1 MQSNLTKSMS
11 LESKASAISDAW
23 LVLQTLPGMTP
34 EKLEKLLAV
43 FGEPEKAL
51 SAPVSDFVRISGK
64 KALELLERDMPAD
77 IAKRVRREARKGG
90 ANIVTRE
97 NPAFPEPLCHIFSA
111 PGALFVEGTLQKED
125 ELAIAV
131 VGMRRPTPYGRRMAR
146 KLAGELAERGFTI
159 VSGMAYGIDAEAHRA
174 TLDAGG
180 RTLAVMG
187 CGLGTNYPA
196 DHGDLRKQI
205 AASGAVI
212 SEFPWNEPPRQHN
225 FPRRNRLIS
234 GLSVAT
240 LIVEAAERSGSL
252 ITARLALE
260 QGREVMAVP
269 GPADTGRS
277 AGCHGLLKNGAQLV
291 EKVEDVME
299 ALPSYIHETRTPS
312 SLASAATRPGS
323 PRGES
328 VESAPLVSKE
338 ENELLSLLSQ
348 GENTIEAIT
357 RSQGIPPEKVADL
370 LLHLELKGLVR
381 QAGGGVYLAA
391 H

>member
-1 MQSNLTKSMS
+1 MQSNPTKSMS
-11 LESKASAISDAW
+11 LKPETSAISDAW
-23 LVLQTLPGMTP
+23 LVLQTLPGITP
-34 EKLEKLLAV
+34 EKLEKLLAA

-51 SAPVSDFVRISGK
+51 TAPMSDFVRISGK
-64 KALELLERDMPAD
+64 KVLESLERDIPAD
-77 IAKRVRREARKGG
+77 IAKRIRREARKGG

-97 NPAFPEPLCHIFSA
+97 NPAFPELLRHIIAA

-146 KLAGELAERGFTI
+146 KLAGGLAERGFTI
-159 VSGMAYGIDAEAHRA
+159 ASGMAYGIDAEAHRA
-174 TLDAGG
+174 ALDAGG

-196 DHGDLRKQI
+196 DHEDLRKQI

-212 SEFPWNEPPRQHN
+212 SEFPWNEPPRKYN

-234 GLSVAT
+234 GLSIAT

-269 GPADTGRS
+269 GPTDTGRS
-277 AGCHGLLKNGAQLV
+277 AGCHGLLKDGAHLI

-312 SLASAATRPGS
+312 NLASAATHPGS
-323 PRGES
+323 PRDES
-328 VESAPLVSKE
+328 VERTPL
-338 ENELLSLLSQ
+338 
-348 GENTIEAIT
+348 A
-357 RSQGIPPEKVADL
+357 
-370 LLHLELKGLVR
+370 
-381 QAGGGVYLAA
+381 
-391 H
+391 